1 MSYRT
6 PRGAG
11 SLTVRRA
18 PPRAT
23 RSDIVTHPMGS
34 SNGPKGK
41 STPGSSAVCR
51 LWPPLLVGAALLFML
66 STAPDTTRP
75 NIDGARLGAGASYR
89 RAGEFALRERKLEAA
104 VSMDATDQPA
114 MRLSDVDNDSAPVEL
129 GADLATDPIDIVP
142 ANGVYAFTADD
153 IDGTSVDL
161 SVLQGKPT
169 LMVNVASE

>member
-1 MSYRT
+1 MFCLQALIRDEFEKT
-6 PRGAG
+6 K
-11 SLTVRRA
+11 
-18 PPRAT
+18 
-23 RSDIVTHPMGS
+23 VTLAES
-34 SNGPKGK
+34 S
-41 STPGSSAVCR
+41 R
-51 LWPPLLVGAALLFML
+51 
-66 STAPDTTRP
+66 
-75 NIDGARLGAGASYR
+75 
-89 RAGEFALRERKLEAA
+89 RKLEAA

-161 SVLQGKPT
+161 SVLTGKPT

>member
-1 MSYRT
+1 
-6 PRGAG
+6 
-11 SLTVRRA
+11 
-18 PPRAT
+18 
-23 RSDIVTHPMGS
+23 
-34 SNGPKGK
+34 
-41 STPGSSAVCR
+41 
-51 LWPPLLVGAALLFML
+51 ML

-114 MRLSDVDNDSAPVEL
+114 MRLSDVDNDSAPGA

-161 SVLQGKPT
+161 SVLTGKPT